1 MSHSN
6 VFIRKI
12 LITESTGEQGVCVCV
27 TCPRYTIIFIQTSH
41 LECEYTCASVI
52 NNDTEV
58 L

>member
-6 VFIRKI
+6 EFIRKI
-12 LITESTGEQGVCVCV
+12 LIGEQGVCVCV

-41 LECEYTCASVI
+41 LECEYTCARVI

>member
-12 LITESTGEQGVCVCV
+12 LITESTGEQGVCVYYLSKV
-27 TCPRYTIIFIQTSH
+27 YHFFIQTSH

>member
-6 VFIRKI
+6 EFIRKI
-12 LITESTGEQGVCVCV
+12 LITESTGEQGVCVYYLSKV
-27 TCPRYTIIFIQTSH
+27 YHFFIQTSH

>member
-6 VFIRKI
+6 EFIRKI
-12 LITESTGEQGVCVCV
+12 LITESTGEQGVCV